1 MISYQ
6 KEQFAKDRIR
16 TMLHEAEQ
24 ERLARVD
31 AGPRSAGLSW
41 RERFALVIGRRFAR
55 FARYAAAS

>member
-24 ERLARVD
+24 ERLARVG

-55 FARYAAAS
+55 FAR